1 PGVSQNTVVRNGVES
16 FINGLLDHFF
26 IQFVQDIVRWLEV
39 PAVGGEHEFFPEPVT
54 GKADAIVTVD
64 V

>member
-1 PGVSQNTVVRNGVES
+1 VES
-16 FINGLLDHFF
+16 FINDLLDHFF
-26 IQFVQDIVRWLEV
+26 IQCVQDIVQLLEV
-39 PAVGGEHEFFPEPVT
+39 PAVGGEHANFFEPVT